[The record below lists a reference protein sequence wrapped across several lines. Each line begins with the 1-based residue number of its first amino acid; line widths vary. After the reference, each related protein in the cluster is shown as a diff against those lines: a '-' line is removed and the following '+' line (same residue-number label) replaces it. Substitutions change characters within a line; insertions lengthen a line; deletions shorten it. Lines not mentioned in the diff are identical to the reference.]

1 MKQGEIFKQSLGV
14 ASVGAAQHLLQP
26 LIVMGCLWVC
36 TQAYG
41 MTWDDFYT
49 ALLVIVGVLAV
60 LLLQP
65 SRYSSSNLFVD
76 RFPLAFGILLRWA
89 VLVAVLLAIGFA
101 TKLSS
106 HFSRRVLLTWAF
118 LTPVALVLASLVF
131 NEILRRMLSQADN
144 VRRVVFA
151 GFNEVSESLAS
162 KLRENPDLGLRV
174 AGYFDDRGADRL
186 GLGAGDHLLGRL
198 PDLADYVKR
207 EGVQVIFIALP
218 IRHLQRVLDLLDD
231 LRDTTASI
239 YYAPDIF
246 VFDLIQSRTAEVGGI
261 PVVSMCETPFYGY
274 RGVIKRMTD
283 IVFTTMALVP
293 LLPLML
299 LVALAVR
306 LSSPGPVIFRQ
317 RRYGLDGDEIMVYK
331 FRTMTVTED
340 GPVVKQATRDDKRVT
355 PIGKFL
361 RRYSLDELPQLIN
374 VLQGRMSLVG
384 PRPHPVSMNETYRK
398 LIKGYMVRHKVPP
411 GITGLAQVNG
421 CRGETSTLEAMQAR
435 VDYDLDYLRHWS
447 PLLDLKIL
455 MLTALKVFKD
465 DKAY

>member
-1 MKQGEIFKQSLGV
+1 MTQGEICNQSLGV
-14 ASVGAAQHLLQP
+14 AFVGALQRLLQP
-26 LIVMGCLWVC
+26 LLVMASLWAC

-41 MTWDDFYT
+41 TTWDDSYS
-49 ALLVIVGVLAV
+49 ALMVIVGVLAV
-60 LLLQP
+60 LLPPLP
-65 SRYSSSNLFVD
+65 YSSSTLFVD
-76 RFPLAFGILLRWA
+76 RFPLAFSTLLRWA
-89 VLVAVLLAIGFA
+89 GLVAMVLTIGFA

-106 HFSRRVLLTWAF
+106 HFSRMILFTWAVV
-118 LTPVALVLASLVF
+118 TPLALLVASLVL
-131 NEILRRMLSQADN
+131 NEILRRMLSQARN
-144 VRRVVFA
+144 LRQVVFA
-151 GFNEVSESLAS
+151 GFNEVSKSLAA
-162 KLRENPDLGLRV
+162 KLRDNPDLGLRV
-174 AGYFDDRGADRL
+174 AGYFDDRGTDRL
-186 GLGAGDHLLGRL
+186 GLGPDERLLGRL
-198 PDLADYVKR
+198 PDLAAYVKR

-218 IRHLQRVLDLLDD
+218 IRHLQRVLDLLDE

-246 VFDLIQSRTAEVGGI
+246 VFDLIHARTTDVGGI

-274 RGVIKRMTD
+274 RGVIKRVTD
-283 IVFTTMALVP
+283 VTFATAALVP

-299 LVALAVR
+299 LLALAVR

-317 RRYGLDGDEIMVYK
+317 RRYGLGGEEILVYK

-340 GPVVKQATRDDKRVT
+340 GPALKQATRDDTRVT
-355 PIGKFL
+355 AIGKLL

-435 VDYDLDYLRHWS
+435 VDYDLDYLRNWS
-447 PLLDLKIL
+447 PMLDVKIL
-455 MLTALKVFKD
+455 MRTALKVFKD